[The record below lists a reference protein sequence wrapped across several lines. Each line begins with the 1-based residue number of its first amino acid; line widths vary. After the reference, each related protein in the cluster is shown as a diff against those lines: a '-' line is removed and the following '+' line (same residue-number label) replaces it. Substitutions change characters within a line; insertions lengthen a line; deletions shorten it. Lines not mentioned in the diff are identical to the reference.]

1 MPCSPGQ
8 KLQLALPLLR
18 TCRQIY
24 SESIEYLYKSNEFF
38 MSTDLEDFPTAGY
51 LCYFFQPQRIVQIS
65 NLNIEWDLDR
75 NQYFQVNLMPAHHR
89 VEWYR
94 LWDGLSKMTGLKKL
108 HIKLYFCLDLWQG
121 CYGEFWEQ
129 NSKEI
134 LQPVKRITAPR
145 DFVITLPNW
154 RCSTDIDIGE
164 SNCVFQLPERDDQES
179 SAS

>member
-1 MPCSPGQ
+1 
-8 KLQLALPLLR
+8 
-18 TCRQIY
+18 
-24 SESIEYLYKSNEFF
+24 

-134 LQPVKRITAPR
+134 LQPVRKITAPR

-164 SNCVFQLPERDDQES
+164 SNCVFQLPERDDRES